1 MAQSFTGTV
10 TSIKMNKTIVIR
22 VVSRMRH
29 RIYKKVVTTH
39 RTYKA
44 HNEIADLKL
53 GDVVEITETRPISK
67 TVHFNVTKKI

>member
-1 MAQSFTGTV
+1 MAQTFTGTV
-10 TSIKMNKTIVIR
+10 TSVKMNKTIVIK

-29 RIYKKVVTTH
+29 RVYKKVVTTH

-44 HNEIADLKL
+44 HNDMPDVKL